1 MYMLDARVT
10 LYKTYAMVKSRKP
23 LATHSVAE
31 LRKAL
36 GPAIGQVQYGGG
48 YIEITRNGK
57 TAAFLVG
64 PELFAKLTEE
74 HE

>member
-1 MYMLDARVT
+1 
-10 LYKTYAMVKSRKP
+10 MVKKRKP

-31 LRKAL
+31 LRKVL

-64 PELFAKLTEE
+64 PELFAELTEE
-74 HE
+74 PE